1 MSVTASSLRPT
12 TSGVLLSEVAG
23 AVSGDRRGADVQVSG
38 ITHDSRA
45 VHDGDVYVAFAGARF
60 HGSEFIE
67 EAMANGAVAVLTDEV
82 GAAVADAVG
91 LSCVV
96 VPDVR
101 QVLGA
106 ASSMIYGNPAE
117 SMTMVGITGTNG
129 KTTTAYLLDAALR
142 AAGRTTGL
150 IGTITTTIDGES
162 VASIRTTPEA
172 TDLFALLAVMKE
184 RGVDAVVMEVSS
196 HALVMGRVNGVI
208 FDSMGFTNLSQ
219 DHLDFHHTMENYLAA
234 KALAFTPI
242 HARQGVVLLLN
253 DDSQSWSRS
262 LMGLAQIP
270 LTVIRDTN
278 VSGDG
283 RDVTFR
289 VNAGGG
295 NSATVKSTAD
305 EVEVVTQLAGSWNVL
320 NAVLAQQLA
329 VSVGVSADLAIAG
342 ISSVSSV
349 PGRLEP
355 VQVRENPIE
364 GFVDYAHTPDA
375 VEQVVSELRSLAGT
389 QRKLVVVI
397 GCGGDRDAFKR
408 PFMGA
413 AAARWADVVVIT
425 DDNPRSEDP
434 AIIRA
439 AVMTG
444 AASANASASLVNVA
458 DRQAAIQQ
466 AVDLAGPDGLVAVL
480 GKGHETGQEVA
491 GVVTAFDD
499 RAALRRALGGDQ

>member
-1 MSVTASSLRPT
+1 MSVAASSLRPA
-12 TSGVLLSEVAG
+12 TSGALLSEVAR
-23 AVSGDRRGADVQVSG
+23 AVSGDVRGADVQVSG
-38 ITHDSRA
+38 ITHDSRTI
-45 VHDGDVYVAFAGARF
+45 HDGDVYVAFAGARF

-67 EAMANGAVAVLTDEV
+67 QAMANGAVAVLTDEI

-91 LSCVV
+91 LPCVV

-101 QVLGA
+101 KVLGT
-106 ASSMIYGNPAE
+106 ASSTIYGNPAE

-196 HALVMGRVNGVI
+196 HALVMGRVNGI
-208 FDSMGFTNLSQ
+208 TFDSMGFTHLSQ
-219 DHLDFHHTMENYLAA
+219 DHLDFHHTMEEYLAA

-242 HARQGVVLLLN
+242 HARHGVVLLLS
-253 DDSQSWSRS
+253 DDSQAWSRS
-262 LMGLAQIP
+262 LIARAQIP
-270 LTVIRDTN
+270 LTVVRDAN
-278 VSGDG
+278 VSGESGDM
-283 RDVTFR
+283 TFS
-289 VNAGGG
+289 VHSGGQHT
-295 NSATVKSTAD
+295 ATVISTSD
-305 EVEVVTQLAGSWNVL
+305 EVEVSTQLAGSWNVL

-342 ISSVSSV
+342 IASLASV
-349 PGRLEP
+349 PGRLES
-355 VQVRENPIE
+355 VQVEGNAIE

-375 VEQVVSELRSLAGT
+375 VEQVACELRSVIGN

-397 GCGGDRDAFKR
+397 GCGGDRDALKR
-408 PFMGA
+408 PLMGA

-434 AIIRA
+434 VDIRT

-466 AVDLAGPDGLVAVL
+466 AVDLAGPDGLVVVL

-491 GVVTAFDD
+491 GVVTPFDD
-499 RAALRRALGGDQ
+499 RVALRRALGGAQ

>member
-23 AVSGDRRGADVQVSG
+23 AVSGSRRGADVQVSG

-91 LSCVV
+91 LSCIV

-253 DDSQSWSRS
+253 DDSQLWSRS

-283 RDVTFR
+283 SDVTFR

-408 PFMGA
+408 PLMGA

-491 GVVTAFDD
+491 GVVTPFDD

>member
-1 MSVTASSLRPT
+1 MSVAASSLRPA
-12 TSGVLLSEVAG
+12 TSGALLSEVAR
-23 AVSGDRRGADVQVSG
+23 AVSGDARGADLQVSG
-38 ITHDSRA
+38 ITHDSRTI
-45 VHDGDVYVAFAGARF
+45 HDGDVYVAFAGARF

-67 EAMANGAVAVLTDEV
+67 QAMANGAVAVLTDEI

-91 LSCVV
+91 LPCVV

-101 QVLGA
+101 QVLGT
-106 ASSMIYGNPAE
+106 ASSTIYGNPAE

-196 HALVMGRVNGVI
+196 HALVMGRVNGI
-208 FDSMGFTNLSQ
+208 TFDSMGFTHLSQ
-219 DHLDFHHTMENYLAA
+219 DHLDFHNTMEEYLAA

-242 HARQGVVLLLN
+242 HARHGVVLLLS
-253 DDSQSWSRS
+253 DDSQAWSRS
-262 LMGLAQIP
+262 LMARAQIP
-270 LTVIRDTN
+270 LTVVRDAN
-278 VSGDG
+278 VSGEDG
-283 RDVTFR
+283 DMTFI
-289 VNAGGG
+289 VNSGGQHT
-295 NSATVKSTAD
+295 ATVISTSD
-305 EVEVVTQLAGSWNVL
+305 EVEVSTQLAGSWNVL

-342 ISSVSSV
+342 IASLTSV
-349 PGRLEP
+349 PGRLES
-355 VQVRENPIE
+355 VQVEGNAIE

-375 VEQVVSELRSLAGT
+375 VEQVVSELRSVIGN

-397 GCGGDRDAFKR
+397 GCGGDRDALKR
-408 PFMGA
+408 PLMGA

-434 AIIRA
+434 VDIRTS
-439 AVMTG
+439 VMTG
-444 AASANASASLVNVA
+444 AAGANASASLVNVA

-466 AVDLAGPDGLVAVL
+466 AVDLAGPDGLVVVL

-491 GVVTAFDD
+491 GVVTPFDD
-499 RAALRRALGGDQ
+499 RVALRRALGGAQ

>member
-1 MSVTASSLRPT
+1 MSVAASSLRPA
-12 TSGVLLSEVAG
+12 TSGALLSEVAR
-23 AVSGDRRGADVQVSG
+23 AVSGDVRGADVQVSG
-38 ITHDSRA
+38 ITHDSRTI
-45 VHDGDVYVAFAGARF
+45 HDGDVYVAFAGARF

-67 EAMANGAVAVLTDEV
+67 QAMANGAVAVLTDEI

-91 LSCVV
+91 LPCVV

-101 QVLGA
+101 QVLGT
-106 ASSMIYGNPAE
+106 ASSTIYGNPAE

-172 TDLFALLAVMKE
+172 TDLFALLAVMRE

-196 HALVMGRVNGVI
+196 HALVMGRVNGI
-208 FDSMGFTNLSQ
+208 TFDSMGFTHLSQ
-219 DHLDFHHTMENYLAA
+219 DHLDFHHTMEEYLAA

-242 HARQGVVLLLN
+242 HARHGVVLLLS
-253 DDSQSWSRS
+253 DDSQAWSRS
-262 LMGLAQIP
+262 LIARAQIP
-270 LTVIRDTN
+270 LTVVRDAN
-278 VSGDG
+278 VSGESGDM
-283 RDVTFR
+283 TFS
-289 VNAGGG
+289 VHSGGQHT
-295 NSATVKSTAD
+295 ATVISTSD
-305 EVEVVTQLAGSWNVL
+305 EVEVSTQLAGSWNVL

-342 ISSVSSV
+342 IASLASV
-349 PGRLEP
+349 PGRLES
-355 VQVRENPIE
+355 VQVEGNAIE

-375 VEQVVSELRSLAGT
+375 VEQVACELRSVIGN

-397 GCGGDRDAFKR
+397 GCGGDRDALKR
-408 PFMGA
+408 PLMGA

-434 AIIRA
+434 VDIRTS
-439 AVMTG
+439 VMTG
-444 AASANASASLVNVA
+444 AAGANASASL
-458 DRQAAIQQ
+458 AASVYESCKNGFFLWI
-466 AVDLAGPDGLVAVL
+466 
-480 GKGHETGQEVA
+480 
-491 GVVTAFDD
+491 
-499 RAALRRALGGDQ
+499 R

>member
-1 MSVTASSLRPT
+1 MSVAASSLRPA
-12 TSGVLLSEVAG
+12 TSGALLSEVAR
-23 AVSGDRRGADVQVSG
+23 AVSGDVRGADVQVSG
-38 ITHDSRA
+38 ITHDSRTI
-45 VHDGDVYVAFAGARF
+45 HDGDVYVAFAGARF

-67 EAMANGAVAVLTDEV
+67 QAMANGAVAVLTDEI

-91 LSCVV
+91 LPCVV

-101 QVLGA
+101 QVLGT
-106 ASSMIYGNPAE
+106 ASSTIYGNPAE

-172 TDLFALLAVMKE
+172 TDLFALLAVMRE

-196 HALVMGRVNGVI
+196 HALVMGRVNGVT
-208 FDSMGFTNLSQ
+208 FDSMGFTHLSQ
-219 DHLDFHHTMENYLAA
+219 DHLDFHHTMEEYLAA

-242 HARQGVVLLLN
+242 HARHGVVLLLS
-253 DDSQSWSRS
+253 DDSQAWSRS
-262 LMGLAQIP
+262 LIARAQIP
-270 LTVIRDTN
+270 LTVVRDAN
-278 VSGDG
+278 VSGESGDM
-283 RDVTFR
+283 TFS
-289 VNAGGG
+289 VHSGGQHT
-295 NSATVKSTAD
+295 ATVISTSD
-305 EVEVVTQLAGSWNVL
+305 EVEVSTQLAGSWNVL

-342 ISSVSSV
+342 IASLASV
-349 PGRLEP
+349 PGRLES
-355 VQVRENPIE
+355 VQVEGNAIE

-375 VEQVVSELRSLAGT
+375 VEQVACELRSVIGN

-397 GCGGDRDAFKR
+397 GCGGDRDALKR
-408 PFMGA
+408 PLMGA
-413 AAARWADVVVIT
+413 AAARWADVVIT

-434 AIIRA
+434 VDIRT

-466 AVDLAGPDGLVAVL
+466 AVDLAGPDGLVVVL

-491 GVVTAFDD
+491 GVVTPFDD
-499 RAALRRALGGDQ
+499 RVALRRALGGAQ

>member
-1 MSVTASSLRPT
+1 
-12 TSGVLLSEVAG
+12 
-23 AVSGDRRGADVQVSG
+23 
-38 ITHDSRA
+38 
-45 VHDGDVYVAFAGARF
+45 VYVAFAGARF

-67 EAMANGAVAVLTDEV
+67 QAMANGAVAVLTDEV

-91 LSCVV
+91 LSCIV

-142 AAGRTTGL
+142 AAGQTTGL

-172 TDLFALLAVMKE
+172 TDLFALLAMMKE

-283 RDVTFR
+283 SDVTFR
-289 VNAGGG
+289 VNAGGE

-375 VEQVVSELRSLAGT
+375 VAQVVSELRSLAGT

-397 GCGGDRDAFKR
+397 GCGGDRDPFKR
-408 PFMGA
+408 PLMGA

-491 GVVTAFDD
+491 GVVTPFDD
-499 RAALRRALGGDQ
+499 RAALRRALGGAQ

>member
-1 MSVTASSLRPT
+1 MSVVASSLRPT
-12 TSGVLLSEVAG
+12 TSGVLLSEVAR

-45 VHDGDVYVAFAGARF
+45 IHDADVYVAFAGARF

-67 EAMANGAVAVLTDEV
+67 QAMANGAVAVLTDEI

-91 LSCVV
+91 LPCVV

-101 QVLGA
+101 QVLGT
-106 ASSMIYGNPAE
+106 ASSTIYGNPAE

-196 HALVMGRVNGVI
+196 HALAMGRVNGI
-208 FDSMGFTNLSQ
+208 TFDSMGFTHLSQ
-219 DHLDFHHTMENYLAA
+219 DHLDFHHTMEEYLAA
-234 KALAFTPI
+234 KALAFTPA
-242 HARQGVVLLLN
+242 HSRHGVVMVLN
-253 DDSQSWSRS
+253 DESQAWSRS
-262 LMGLAQIP
+262 LIAQAQVP
-270 LTVIRDTN
+270 LTI
-278 VSGDG
+278 VSAQELSIDAA
-283 RDVTFR
+283 DVTFT
-289 VNAGGG
+289 VGSGAQQ
-295 NSATVKSTAD
+295 SATLTSPTTAIEVST
-305 EVEVVTQLAGSWNVL
+305 QMAGSWNVL
-320 NAVLAQQLA
+320 NAVLAEQLA
-329 VSVGVSADLAIAG
+329 ISIGVSADLAATGIA
-342 ISSVSSV
+342 SLASV
-349 PGRLEP
+349 PGRLES
-355 VQVRENPIE
+355 VQVEGNAIE

-375 VEQVVSELRSLAGT
+375 VAQVLSQLRSLTGT

-397 GCGGDRDAFKR
+397 GCGGDRDALKR
-408 PFMGA
+408 PVMGA

-434 AIIRA
+434 AVIRT
-439 AVMTG
+439 AVMMG

-491 GVVTAFDD
+491 GVVTPFDD
-499 RAALRRALGGDQ
+499 RVALRRALGGAQ

>member
-1 MSVTASSLRPT
+1 MSVAASSLRPA
-12 TSGVLLSEVAG
+12 TSGALLSEVAR
-23 AVSGDRRGADVQVSG
+23 AVSGDVRGADVQVSG
-38 ITHDSRA
+38 ITHDSRTI
-45 VHDGDVYVAFAGARF
+45 HDGDVYVAFAGARF

-67 EAMANGAVAVLTDEV
+67 QAMANGAVAVLTDEI

-91 LSCVV
+91 LPCVV

-101 QVLGA
+101 KVLGT
-106 ASSMIYGNPAE
+106 ASSTIYGNPAE

-172 TDLFALLAVMKE
+172 TDLFALLAVMRE

-196 HALVMGRVNGVI
+196 HALVMGRVNGVT
-208 FDSMGFTNLSQ
+208 FDSMGFTHLSQ
-219 DHLDFHHTMENYLAA
+219 DHLDFHHTMEEYLAA

-242 HARQGVVLLLN
+242 HARHGVVLLLS
-253 DDSQSWSRS
+253 DDSQAWSRS
-262 LMGLAQIP
+262 LIARAQIP
-270 LTVIRDTN
+270 LTVVRDAN
-278 VSGDG
+278 VSGESGDM
-283 RDVTFR
+283 TFS
-289 VNAGGG
+289 VHSGGQHT
-295 NSATVKSTAD
+295 ATVISTSD
-305 EVEVVTQLAGSWNVL
+305 EVEVSTQLAGSWNVL

-342 ISSVSSV
+342 IASLASV
-349 PGRLEP
+349 PGRLES
-355 VQVRENPIE
+355 VQVEGNAIE

-375 VEQVVSELRSLAGT
+375 VEQVVSELRSVIGN

-397 GCGGDRDAFKR
+397 GCGGDRDALKR
-408 PFMGA
+408 PLMGA

-434 AIIRA
+434 VDIRTS
-439 AVMTG
+439 VMTG
-444 AASANASASLVNVA
+444 AAGANASASLVNVA

-466 AVDLAGPDGLVAVL
+466 AVDLAGPDGLVVVL

-491 GVVTAFDD
+491 GVVTPFDD
-499 RAALRRALGGDQ
+499 RVALRRALGGAQ

>member
-67 EAMANGAVAVLTDEV
+67 QAMANGAVAVLTDEV

-91 LSCVV
+91 LSCIV

-253 DDSQSWSRS
+253 DDSQLWSRS

-283 RDVTFR
+283 SDVTFR

-408 PFMGA
+408 PLMGA

-491 GVVTAFDD
+491 GVVTPFDD
-499 RAALRRALGGDQ
+499 RAALRRALGGAQ

>member
-1 MSVTASSLRPT
+1 
-12 TSGVLLSEVAG
+12 
-23 AVSGDRRGADVQVSG
+23 
-38 ITHDSRA
+38 
-45 VHDGDVYVAFAGARF
+45 VYVAFAGARF

-67 EAMANGAVAVLTDEV
+67 QAMANGAVAVLTDEV

-91 LSCVV
+91 LSCIV

-283 RDVTFR
+283 SDVTFR

-408 PFMGA
+408 PLMGA

-491 GVVTAFDD
+491 GVVTPFDD
-499 RAALRRALGGDQ
+499 RAALRRALGGAQ

>member
-67 EAMANGAVAVLTDEV
+67 QAMANGAVAVLTDEV

-91 LSCVV
+91 LSCIV

-101 QVLGA
+101 QVLGL

-150 IGTITTTIDGES
+150 IGTISTTVDGES

-253 DDSQSWSRS
+253 DDSQLWSRS

-283 RDVTFR
+283 SDVTFR

-408 PFMGA
+408 PLMGA

-491 GVVTAFDD
+491 GAVTPFDD
-499 RAALRRALGGDQ
+499 RAALRRALGGAQ

>member
-91 LSCVV
+91 LSCIV

-150 IGTITTTIDGES
+150 IGTITTTIDGEA

-208 FDSMGFTNLSQ
+208 FDSLGFTNLSQ

-283 RDVTFR
+283 SDVTFR

-408 PFMGA
+408 PLMGA

-444 AASANASASLVNVA
+444 AASANAFASLVNVA

-491 GVVTAFDD
+491 GVVTPFDD
-499 RAALRRALGGDQ
+499 RAALRRALGGAQ

>member
-1 MSVTASSLRPT
+1 
-12 TSGVLLSEVAG
+12 
-23 AVSGDRRGADVQVSG
+23 
-38 ITHDSRA
+38 
-45 VHDGDVYVAFAGARF
+45 
-60 HGSEFIE
+60 
-67 EAMANGAVAVLTDEV
+67 MANGAVAVLTDEV

-91 LSCVV
+91 LSCIV

-150 IGTITTTIDGES
+150 IGTISTTVDGES

-283 RDVTFR
+283 SDVTFR
-289 VNAGGG
+289 VNAGGE
-295 NSATVKSTAD
+295 NSATVKSTAG
-305 EVEVVTQLAGSWNVL
+305 EAEVVTQLAGSWNVL

-408 PFMGA
+408 PLMGA

-491 GVVTAFDD
+491 GVVTPFDD

>member
-253 DDSQSWSRS
+253 DDSQLWSRS

-283 RDVTFR
+283 SDVTFR

-408 PFMGA
+408 PLMGA

-444 AASANASASLVNVA
+444 AASANAFASLVNVA

-491 GVVTAFDD
+491 GVVTPFDD
-499 RAALRRALGGDQ
+499 RAALRRALGGAQ

>member
-12 TSGVLLSEVAG
+12 ISGVLLSEVAG

-67 EAMANGAVAVLTDEV
+67 QAMANGAVAVLTDEV

-91 LSCVV
+91 LSCIV

-196 HALVMGRVNGVI
+196 HALVMGRVNGII

-283 RDVTFR
+283 SDVTFR

-408 PFMGA
+408 PLMGA

-491 GVVTAFDD
+491 GVVTPFDD
-499 RAALRRALGGDQ
+499 RAALRRALGGAQ

>member
-23 AVSGDRRGADVQVSG
+23 AVSGNRRGADVQVSG

-67 EAMANGAVAVLTDEV
+67 EAMANGAVAVLTDEI

-91 LSCVV
+91 LSCIV

-253 DDSQSWSRS
+253 DDSQLWSRS

-283 RDVTFR
+283 SDVTFR

-408 PFMGA
+408 PLMGA

-491 GVVTAFDD
+491 GVVTPFDD

>member
-23 AVSGDRRGADVQVSG
+23 AVSGNRRGADVQVSG

-91 LSCVV
+91 LSCIV

-253 DDSQSWSRS
+253 DDSQLWSRS

-283 RDVTFR
+283 SDVTFR

-408 PFMGA
+408 PLMGA

-491 GVVTAFDD
+491 GVVTPFDD

>member
-67 EAMANGAVAVLTDEV
+67 QAMANGAVAVLTDEV

-91 LSCVV
+91 LSCIV

-283 RDVTFR
+283 SDVTFR

-408 PFMGA
+408 PLMGA

-491 GVVTAFDD
+491 GVVTPFDD
-499 RAALRRALGGDQ
+499 RSALRRALGGAQ

>member
-1 MSVTASSLRPT
+1 
-12 TSGVLLSEVAG
+12 
-23 AVSGDRRGADVQVSG
+23 
-38 ITHDSRA
+38 
-45 VHDGDVYVAFAGARF
+45 
-60 HGSEFIE
+60 
-67 EAMANGAVAVLTDEV
+67 
-82 GAAVADAVG
+82 
-91 LSCVV
+91 
-96 VPDVR
+96 
-101 QVLGA
+101 
-106 ASSMIYGNPAE
+106 
-117 SMTMVGITGTNG
+117 
-129 KTTTAYLLDAALR
+129 
-142 AAGRTTGL
+142 
-150 IGTITTTIDGES
+150 
-162 VASIRTTPEA
+162 
-172 TDLFALLAVMKE
+172 
-184 RGVDAVVMEVSS
+184 
-196 HALVMGRVNGVI
+196 
-208 FDSMGFTNLSQ
+208 
-219 DHLDFHHTMENYLAA
+219 
-234 KALAFTPI
+234 
-242 HARQGVVLLLN
+242 
-253 DDSQSWSRS
+253 
-262 LMGLAQIP
+262 MGLAQIP

-283 RDVTFR
+283 SDVTFR

-408 PFMGA
+408 PLMGA

-444 AASANASASLVNVA
+444 AASANAFASLVNVA

-491 GVVTAFDD
+491 GVVTPFDD

>member
-1 MSVTASSLRPT
+1 
-12 TSGVLLSEVAG
+12 
-23 AVSGDRRGADVQVSG
+23 
-38 ITHDSRA
+38 
-45 VHDGDVYVAFAGARF
+45 VYVAFAGARF

-67 EAMANGAVAVLTDEV
+67 QAMANGAVAVLTDEV

-91 LSCVV
+91 LSCIV

-142 AAGRTTGL
+142 AAGQTTGL

-172 TDLFALLAVMKE
+172 TDLFALLAMMKE

-283 RDVTFR
+283 SDVTFR
-289 VNAGGG
+289 VNAGGE

-397 GCGGDRDAFKR
+397 GCGGDRDPFKR
-408 PFMGA
+408 PLMGA

-491 GVVTAFDD
+491 GVVTPFDD
-499 RAALRRALGGDQ
+499 RAALRRALGGAQ

>member
-1 MSVTASSLRPT
+1 
-12 TSGVLLSEVAG
+12 
-23 AVSGDRRGADVQVSG
+23 
-38 ITHDSRA
+38 
-45 VHDGDVYVAFAGARF
+45 
-60 HGSEFIE
+60 
-67 EAMANGAVAVLTDEV
+67 
-82 GAAVADAVG
+82 
-91 LSCVV
+91 
-96 VPDVR
+96 
-101 QVLGA
+101 
-106 ASSMIYGNPAE
+106 
-117 SMTMVGITGTNG
+117 
-129 KTTTAYLLDAALR
+129 
-142 AAGRTTGL
+142 
-150 IGTITTTIDGES
+150 
-162 VASIRTTPEA
+162 
-172 TDLFALLAVMKE
+172 MKE

-283 RDVTFR
+283 SDVTFR
-289 VNAGGG
+289 VNAGGE

-397 GCGGDRDAFKR
+397 GCGGDRDPFKR
-408 PFMGA
+408 PLMGA

-491 GVVTAFDD
+491 GVVTPFDD
-499 RAALRRALGGDQ
+499 RAALRRALGGAQ

>member
-12 TSGVLLSEVAG
+12 TSGVLLSEVAR
-23 AVSGDRRGADVQVSG
+23 AVSGDVRGADVQVSG

-45 VHDGDVYVAFAGARF
+45 VHDGDLYVAFAGARF
-60 HGSEFIE
+60 HGSQFIE
-67 EAMANGAVAVLTDEV
+67 QAMSNGAIAVLTDEI

-91 LSCVV
+91 LSCLVV
-96 VPDVR
+96 SDVR
-101 QVLGA
+101 QVLGVA
-106 ASSMIYGNPAE
+106 ASTVYGNPAE

-196 HALVMGRVNGVI
+196 HALVMGRVNGI
-208 FDSMGFTNLSQ
+208 TFDSMGFTNLSQ
-219 DHLDFHHTMENYLAA
+219 DHLDFHHTMEEYLAA
-234 KALAFTPI
+234 KALAFTPT

-253 DDSQSWSRS
+253 DDSQAWSRS
-262 LMGLAQIP
+262 LMAQAQIP

-278 VSGDG
+278 VLGADS
-283 RDVTFR
+283 DVTFS
-289 VNAGGG
+289 VTSGGQHA
-295 NSATVKSTAD
+295 ATVTSTAD
-305 EVEVVTQLAGSWNVL
+305 EVKVVTQLAGSWNVH
-320 NAVLAQQLA
+320 NAILAQQLA

-342 ISSVSSV
+342 IASLSSV
-349 PGRLEP
+349 PGRLES
-355 VQVRENPIE
+355 VQVEGNAIA

-375 VEQVVSELRSLAGT
+375 VEQVVSELRSLAGS

-397 GCGGDRDAFKR
+397 GCGGDRDALKR
-408 PFMGA
+408 PLMGA

-434 AIIRA
+434 AVIRA
-439 AVMTG
+439 AVMAG

-466 AVDLAGPDGLVAVL
+466 AVDVAGPDGIVAVL
-480 GKGHETGQEVA
+480 GKGHETGQELS
-491 GVVTAFDD
+491 GIVTPFDD
-499 RAALRRALGGDQ
+499 RVALHRALGGA

>member
-91 LSCVV
+91 LSCIV

-283 RDVTFR
+283 SDVKFR
-289 VNAGGG
+289 VNAGGE
-295 NSATVKSTAD
+295 NSATVKSTAG
-305 EVEVVTQLAGSWNVL
+305 EAEVVTQLAGSWNVL

-408 PFMGA
+408 PLMGA

-491 GVVTAFDD
+491 GAVTPFDD
-499 RAALRRALGGDQ
+499 RAALRRALGGAQ